1 MDARAAFNDAAL
13 AVVES
18 EIVRLRTT
26 LSCAQARELP
36 EAEGRDIVV
45 AGREVQ
51 LTTFRQPAP
60 SASGG
65 ETLVTVQVA
74 RFGLGGMVSYH
85 TEKGLIFSSSAA
97 PRDATGSEL
106 VESGG

>member
-1 MDARAAFNDAAL
+1 MNARAAFNTAAL

-18 EIVRLRTT
+18 EIVRLRTA
-26 LSCAQARELP
+26 LSYAQACELP

-51 LTTFRQPAP
+51 LTTFRQHAP
-60 SASGG
+60 SASSG
-65 ETLVTVQVA
+65 EVLVTVQVA

-85 TEKGLIFSSSAA
+85 TERGLIFSPSAA
-97 PRDATGSEL
+97 PRDATGPEL
-106 VESGG
+106 TESGG